1 MEQLHQHCKNCE
13 TRQYDQRSIVF
24 YPRFQFR
31 GHERKIFS
39 PFNQKKVNNRSC
51 TYTSEYSYLPFQVA
65 PVIEREHHTGYEL
78 HHRSEEKGYRHRQ
91 EYSENHRQGFL
102 RVKQV
107 IKTETDAACHFNQCN
122 DKGGTQQLKNH

>member
-13 TRQYDQRSIVF
+13 TGQYDQRSIVF

-39 PFNQKKVNNRSC
+39 PLDQKEVDNSC
-51 TYTSEYSYLPFQVA
+51 RADATEYSYLPFQVA
-65 PVIEREHHTGYEL
+65 TVIEREHHAGYEL
-78 HHRSEEKGYRHRQ
+78 HNRSEEKCYR
-91 EYSENHRQGFL
+91 HRQGFL

-107 IKTETDAACHFNQCN
+107 IETETDASCHFNQCN
-122 DKGGTQQLKNH
+122 DKGGTQQLENH